1 MYRRRKFTLI
11 ELLVVIVIIAT
22 LASLLLPAL
31 SQAKRKAKIT
41 VCLHN
46 MHQIGESY
54 TMYIVDNNV
63 NVPGPY
69 IGVINGDETWGT
81 LHPTMFGGPG
91 NWPDNDFREALLEI
105 IPTEVSYCPLSKK
118 SLWPQ
123 SSVMPNTGSLNSK
136 YSGKFSVNSG
146 GGHGIHSYLCQFL
159 FSPTINT
166 SSGMPQSYVWGETG
180 QPDAEAPR
188 LHLMNPYSVI
198 VADNWISHADGW
210 VWADN
215 PVYSFELQSGEA
227 GCKLFGDGHAVYP
240 GTVFTESVRG
250 TNTWWY

>member
-1 MYRRRKFTLI
+1 MVL
-11 ELLVVIVIIAT
+11 VIISI

-31 SQAKRKAKIT
+31 SRAKRKAKIT

-46 MHQIGESY
+46 MHQIGQSY
-54 TMYIVDNNV
+54 TMYIVDHDV
-63 NVPGPY
+63 NVPGPF
-69 IGVINGDETWGT
+69 GLAGSATWGT
-81 LHPTMFGGPG
+81 RHPTMFGGTG
-91 NWPDNDFREALLEI
+91 DWEDNDFREALLAI
-105 IPTEVSYCPLSKK
+105 VPTEVSYCPLSKQAE
-118 SLWPQ
+118 WPQ
-123 SSVMPNTGSLNSK
+123 NSPMANTGSLNSK
-136 YSGKFSVNSG
+136 YSGKFHVNSG

-159 FSPTINT
+159 YSPDINT

-180 QPDAEAPR
+180 QPYAETPR
-188 LHLMNPYSVI
+188 LHLMNPDSVI
-198 VADNWISHADGW
+198 VADNWISHADDW
-210 VWADN
+210 DWAAN